1 MSQDAD
7 VINLIA
13 HQRELEKL
21 FNKNQTITRIKSE
34 FMDCKAFDFCA
45 YMEQKKIPTGFG
57 LDLLVQMALHKRC
70 QLPTLVGLMDKHFNN
85 VQQTADML
93 HKAAEADLVNWSPHL
108 NIFIVQFTISDDVQA
123 ELDRFQYPLPM
134 VVRPKTVKNNRDI
147 GMLTSGGSL
156 ILKNN
161 HHEDDICLD
170 HINRMNSIEFTI
182 NFHVADM
189 VKNQWKGLDKPKV
202 GETRDDFQ
210 RRKRAFEKYDR
221 TAREVMKIITHHQN
235 KFHLLHKYDKRLRT
249 YCQGYHTNYQGAPW
263 NKAVVEF
270 ANKEIIK

>member
-1 MSQDAD
+1 MSQDA
-7 VINLIA
+7 INLIA
-13 HQRELEKL
+13 HQRELETM

-34 FMDCKAFDFCA
+34 FMNCEAFDFCA
-45 YMEQKKIPTGFG
+45 YMEQKNIPTGFG
-57 LDLLVQMALHKRC
+57 LDVLVQMALHKRC
-70 QLPTLVGLMDKHFNN
+70 QLPTLVGILDKHFNN
-85 VQQTADML
+85 VQQTTDML
-93 HKAAEADLVNWSPHL
+93 LECAKADLLDWSPHL
-108 NIFIVQFTISDDVQA
+108 NIFVVKATISQDVQD

-134 VVRPKTVKNNRDI
+134 VTTPKTVRNNRET

-170 HINRMNSIEFTI
+170 HINRQNRIKFSI

-202 GETRDDFQ
+202 GETRDDFN
-210 RRKRAFEKYDR
+210 RRKKAFDKYDR
-221 TAREVMKIITHHQN
+221 TAREVMQTITQHGN
-235 KFHLLHKYDKRLRT
+235 EFHILNKYDKRGRT
-249 YCQGYHTNYQGAPW
+249 YTQGYHVNPQGAPW

-270 ANKEIIK
+270 TNKEIIE